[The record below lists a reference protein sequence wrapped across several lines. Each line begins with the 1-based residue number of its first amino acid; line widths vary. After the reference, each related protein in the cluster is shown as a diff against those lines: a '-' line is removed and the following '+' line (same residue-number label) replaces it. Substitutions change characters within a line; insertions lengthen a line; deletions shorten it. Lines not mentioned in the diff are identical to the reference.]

1 MGAGARACRNLE
13 LKYLKTDFWNDS
25 SCYVRA
31 MYVPEQ
37 SKVTI
42 IQEKKEGVEGVLGD
56 KQRRV
61 AEGLTQESADIDDR

>member
-1 MGAGARACRNLE
+1 
-13 LKYLKTDFWNDS
+13 
-25 SCYVRA
+25 

-61 AEGLTQESADIDDR
+61 AEGPTQESADIDDR